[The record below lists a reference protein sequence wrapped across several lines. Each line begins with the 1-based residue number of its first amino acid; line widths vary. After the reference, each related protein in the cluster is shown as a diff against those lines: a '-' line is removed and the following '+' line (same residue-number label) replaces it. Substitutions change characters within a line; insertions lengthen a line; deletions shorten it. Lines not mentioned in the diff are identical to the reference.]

1 MATDDESA
9 WMNEQA
15 RVTLEELAALSGLP
29 EAALREL
36 VECGV
41 LVPVDAG
48 EARWSFSAH
57 YVVAV
62 RSAGRLR
69 RDFDLDPSGLAVAF
83 SLLERVRALE
93 EELRGLRAQ
102 YPRRAE

>member
-1 MATDDESA
+1 MATDDDAA

-15 RVTLEELAALSGLP
+15 RVTLEELAVLSGLP
-29 EAALREL
+29 DAALREL

-41 LVPVDAG
+41 LVPVDPN
-48 EARWSFSAH
+48 EASWSFSAH
-57 YVVAV
+57 CVVTV

-69 RDFDLDPSGLAVAF
+69 RDFDLDPNGLAVAF

-102 YPRRAE
+102 FPRRAP